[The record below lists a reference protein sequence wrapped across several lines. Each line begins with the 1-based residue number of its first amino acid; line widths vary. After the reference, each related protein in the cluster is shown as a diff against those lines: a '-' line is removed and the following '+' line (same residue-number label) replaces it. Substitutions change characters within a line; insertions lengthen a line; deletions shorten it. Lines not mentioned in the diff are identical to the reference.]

1 MTTVTIEHD
10 AERFAEALTDA
21 LADPDHGGVMAAVD
35 VVASDTRPG
44 ELMLVVQDDVTREWV
59 SDGRRYI
66 DYLHAFKALGRHL
79 DAVNPEHKP
88 LSHRWTG

>member
-10 AERFAEALTDA
+10 AEQFEAVLAEAVSRGEL
-21 LADPDHGGVMAAVD
+21 MAAVD
-35 VVASDTRPG
+35 VVASDARPG
-44 ELMLVVQDDVTREWV
+44 ELLLVIFDDVYRIWY
-59 SDGRRYI
+59 SNAHRYI

-79 DAVNPEHKP
+79 AAVNPEHKP